1 MVLARALFKLI
12 FDGTAIEKLQTI
24 FAALI
29 ATMLVMSEIDLMI
42 LIGND
47 LQLKTQIIKI
57 KSDQC
62 WGDRVL
68 RLLAHNAIPSGD

>member
-42 LIGND
+42 INW
-47 LQLKTQIIKI
+47 Q
-57 KSDQC
+57 
-62 WGDRVL
+62 
-68 RLLAHNAIPSGD
+68 